1 MSYKKTFIDLS
12 KKAFKNELEEKFSK
26 ESAYNLISNYFNDIS
41 ASLKDEAEVA
51 GKTLKIKIEEK
62 CWSIQ
67 LNQLSELSIRFYKD
81 KITVKVKPGFQWREE
96 TLKYEQGRF
105 YDRSKDMG
113 LSEEL
118 LDIYLKEAFE
128 STINQL
134 AR

>member
-67 LNQLSELSIRFYKD
+67 LNQQSELSIRFYKD

>member
-26 ESAYNLISNYFNDIS
+26 ENAYNLISNYFNDIS
-41 ASLKDEAEVA
+41 ASLKDEKEVT

-81 KITVKVKPGFQWREE
+81 EIIAKVKPGFQWREE
-96 TLKYEQGRF
+96 ILKYEQGRF
-105 YDRSKDMG
+105 YDYSKDME

>member
-105 YDRSKDMG
+105 YDRSKDMD